1 MGKEG
6 IRGVGEGFGGRDGM
20 RGGAL
25 FVVQMGVLGGGGGF
39 LGGWDGMRGGAC
51 IFVAARRSR
60 TCELTNNCG

>member
-6 IRGVGEGFGGRDGM
+6 IRGVGEG
-20 RGGAL
+20 
-25 FVVQMGVLGGGGGF
+25 VGVR
-39 LGGWDGMRGGAC
+39 DGMRGGAC